1 MSLVL
6 AMAVATLLSM
16 LIGEL
21 VPKNMAIALSFP
33 IGKAVA
39 RPQLV
44 FTAIFKPA
52 IVVLNGFSNKVLNVF
67 GLEAKEEISG
77 ARTPA
82 ELASLVRRSA
92 AMGTLDA
99 GTANFIARTLKFSGR
114 TAADVMTPRIRVET
128 IDADQPVSD
137 IVEAAKRTGYSRF
150 PVIGESSD
158 DIRGVVH
165 IKKAIAVPAD
175 RRAKLEAGAIMTD
188 VLRVP
193 ETIHLDA
200 LLAELREGNLQLA
213 VVLDEYGGT
222 AGIAT
227 LEDLVEE
234 IVGEVADEHDKV
246 RPGLLQSASGD
257 WYFPGLLRPDELS
270 EQIPGLTVPDEAAY
284 ETVGGYVMSQLGRI
298 AAVGDTVDVGGGTLS
313 VTRMDGRRIDRICF
327 RPVRGVRRR
336 PARRARQVPHERL
349 GRNPLACRPA
359 GRQRLLRGRRVRRHV
374 GPPQPDRAAGRGRFQ
389 ARPDHPAGHGKRLP
403 DARLRPAGHHRLL
416 AADPAGGRAGDP
428 PPAGRAA
435 GSGRASPMEVADIV
449 AFAVA
454 LLVVTFLHVTFGEMV
469 PKNISVSVA
478 DKAALLL
485 APPLMF
491 IARLVKPVIVA
502 LNWSANHILKLMR
515 IEPKDEVTSSFT
527 LEEVQSIVQESTR
540 HGLVD
545 DDAGLI
551 TGALEFSE
559 HTASRVMVPLD
570 KLVMLKA
577 ATTPVEFEKA
587 VSRTGFSRFPMLD
600 DDGMLSG
607 YLHIKD
613 VLSIPDAGYHQPIAE
628 SRIRSLANL
637 AMDDEIEKAMSVMQ
651 RTGSHLARVIGPD
664 GLTQGVLFLEDVIE
678 QLVGEIRDATQ
689 ATGYRRLGQPDGQL
703 TAAVEHGPGT
713 AVHAAYP

>member
-1 MSLVL
+1 MEWILLLAGLLLILGTGFFVAVEFSLVALDQSTVQRAVDNGDTAAEPLLKCLKSLSTQLSSCQLGITMTTLLTGYVMEPSVGKLLEGPLAAVGVPSAAAGSVSLVL
-6 AMAVATLLSM
+6 AMVLATLLSM

-33 IGKAVA
+33 VGKALA

-44 FTAIFKPA
+44 FTAVFRPA

-92 AMGTLDA
+92 AMGTLDP

-175 RRAKLEAGAIMTD
+175 RRANLEAGAIMTD

-200 LLAELREGNLQLA
+200 LLAELREGSGNLQLA

-234 IVGEVADEHDKV
+234 IVGEVADEHDRV
-246 RPGLLQSASGD
+246 RPGLLQSAAGD

-270 EQIPGLTVPDEAAY
+270 EQVPGLTVPDEASY
-284 ETVGGYVMSQLGRI
+284 ETVGGYVMSKLGRI
-298 AAVGDTVDVGGGTLS
+298 ATEGDTVEVGGGTLS

-327 RPVRGVRRR
+327 RP
-336 PARRARQVPHERL
+336 ARHTGGQKTDSQ
-349 GRNPLACRPA
+349 A
-359 GRQRLLRGRRVRRHV
+359 G
-374 GPPQPDRAAGRGRFQ
+374 
-389 ARPDHPAGHGKRLP
+389 
-403 DARLRPAGHHRLL
+403 
-416 AADPAGGRAGDP
+416 
-428 PPAGRAA
+428 
-435 GSGRASPMEVADIV
+435 
-449 AFAVA
+449 AV
-454 LLVVTFLHVTFGEMV
+454 
-469 PKNISVSVA
+469 
-478 DKAALLL
+478 
-485 APPLMF
+485 
-491 IARLVKPVIVA
+491 
-502 LNWSANHILKLMR
+502 
-515 IEPKDEVTSSFT
+515 
-527 LEEVQSIVQESTR
+527 
-540 HGLVD
+540 
-545 DDAGLI
+545 
-551 TGALEFSE
+551 
-559 HTASRVMVPLD
+559 
-570 KLVMLKA
+570 
-577 ATTPVEFEKA
+577 
-587 VSRTGFSRFPMLD
+587 
-600 DDGMLSG
+600 
-607 YLHIKD
+607 
-613 VLSIPDAGYHQPIAE
+613 
-628 SRIRSLANL
+628 
-637 AMDDEIEKAMSVMQ
+637 
-651 RTGSHLARVIGPD
+651 
-664 GLTQGVLFLEDVIE
+664 
-678 QLVGEIRDATQ
+678 
-689 ATGYRRLGQPDGQL
+689 
-703 TAAVEHGPGT
+703 
-713 AVHAAYP
+713 